1 MAGKVTFF
9 PVGNG
14 DMTLIKLD
22 DERRTTILIDMNI
35 RASSEGDDEAQ
46 CYVNAELRDRLEKDD
61 EGRPYLD
68 VFVSSH
74 PDQDHCLGAD
84 KNLHLAPIA
93 NYVDEPKDGQQ
104 KIVVK
109 EIWSSPKVFARAD
122 SQTPLCG
129 DAEAINKE
137 AKRRVRA
144 FQNSSNSQI
153 SEMPGGERIRIICED
168 DDGKTDDIMEIVSP
182 VDTQFSEVN
191 GQDNGFALVTVL
203 GPLPAGDTEND
214 EENLA
219 KNRSSIVLRLQ
230 LWPKETAGTGSG
242 ECLFLTGGDA
252 GVEVWDRLYE
262 RHKPQFEFLIYDL
275 LQAPHHCSWRSLSHD
290 KWSDLG
296 EKVNVSFKARN
307 ALEQH
312 RDNAFIVSSSK
323 PVRKDEDNPPHE
335 RAKREYIDIL
345 EDDKSHFYCTGEHPT
360 EDAPKPLE
368 FAITANGFEPPPK
381 KKISIANGAAAGAS
395 TTVYHG

>member
-1 MAGKVTFF
+1 MVGKLTFF

-22 DERRTTILIDMNI
+22 DARQTTILIDLNI
-35 RASSEGDDEAQ
+35 RASSDSADEEQ
-46 CYVNAELRDRLEKDD
+46 CDVNAELRDRLEKD
-61 EGRPYLD
+61 ENERPYVD

-74 PDQDHCLGAD
+74 PDQDHCLGAERH
-84 KNLHLAPIA
+84 LHLGPME
-93 NYVDEPKDGQQ
+93 NYVEKPKDGEP

-109 EIWSSPKVFARAD
+109 EIWSSPRVFNRAS
-122 SQTPLCG
+122 SQNPLCT
-129 DAEAINKE
+129 DAKAIQKE
-137 AKRRVRA
+137 AKRRAEAFRA
-144 FQNSSNSQI
+144 SQHNSIAQ
-153 SEMPGGERIRIICED
+153 MPEGDRIRIICED
-168 DDGKTDDIMEIVSP
+168 DNGGTDDISEIVSK

-191 GQDNGFALVTVL
+191 GQDNGFALVSVL
-203 GPLPAGDTEND
+203 GPLPAGDAEGD

-219 KNRSSIVLRLQ
+219 KNRSSIILRLQ
-230 LWPKETAGTGSG
+230 LWPKETAGSELG

-252 GVEVWDRLYE
+252 GVEVWERLFD
-262 RHKPQFEFLIYDL
+262 RHKPSFDFLIYDL

-296 EKVNVSFKARN
+296 EKVKVSEKARG

-312 RDNAFIVSSSK
+312 RDRAIIVSSSK
-323 PVRKDEDNPPHE
+323 PIKKDEDNPPHE
-335 RAKREYIDIL
+335 RARREYIDIL
-345 EDDKSHFYCTGEHPT
+345 EGDNPHFYCTGECPV

-381 KKISIANGAAAGAS
+381 KKVSVASGAAAGAS